1 MNLDRLNPQQQK
13 AVLLEKGPLLILAGA
28 GSGKTR
34 TLTARIAHLVEQGI
48 MASRLLAITFT
59 NKAAREMKERL
70 EELVGTEAHY
80 LWVGTFHA
88 ISLRILRKYG
98 HLLGYEKDFV
108 IYDGTDQRTLV
119 GNCLKELNMDSKRY
133 PAKMVRVL
141 ISQAKSQ
148 MTRLSEYR
156 NHLDDDLWEVFEL
169 YERKLKEYQAMD
181 FDNILFKVVELF
193 EENEEVRLEYA
204 QRFHEVLVDEYQD
217 TNRIQYQ
224 LIQLLTKDRHNLV
237 VVGDVDQS
245 IYGWRG
251 ADIRNIMEFKK
262 DFKDARVITLEQNYR
277 STKRILE
284 AANALIENN
293 PSRPKKNLWTDLE
306 TGDKITLFH
315 AKSDQEEAD
324 YVLTSIHADL
334 TEGVSPRDIA
344 VLYRTHAQSRLFEE
358 RLRKA
363 NIPYQIYGGL
373 KFYDR
378 KEIKDVLAYLKVLVN
393 PLDEVSLLRAI
404 TTPRRGLGEG
414 SIIKIS
420 QYAAQQGLGFYEGA
434 KKGLEES
441 VFTGRIS
448 KPLGEFI
455 SLFEERRPKLEE
467 EEPYLLSLDLL
478 EQAGYLPM
486 LKESKLIEDQGRLDN
501 VQELLSDIASFY
513 ERGEGG
519 LDEYLLNVTLLTNM
533 DEESH
538 DNPVTLMTLHSAKGL
553 EFEHVYLVGMD
564 DDLFPSYLSK
574 EENGV
579 EEERRLCY
587 VGITRAMKKLVLTRA
602 DTRFRFGEP
611 QWMKPSPFLAEL
623 PSSVLYEEGKAKGS
637 VFQRTIPFGEE
648 KKGGST
654 SFAPGDK
661 VSHKVFGQGVVVG
674 LQADKK
680 KIQVIFKTQGLKE
693 LHLDYAPLRKES

>member
-1 MNLDRLNPQQQK
+1 MNISTLNPQQQK
-13 AVLLEKGPLLILAGA
+13 AVTLEAGPLLILAGA
-28 GSGKTR
+28 GSGKTK
-34 TLTARIAHLVEQGI
+34 TLTARIAHLIDQGV

-70 EELVGTEAHY
+70 EELVGAESHY
-80 LWVGTFHA
+80 LWVGTFHS

-98 HLLGYEKDFV
+98 YLLGYEKDFV
-108 IYDGTDQRTLV
+108 IYDGTDQRTLI
-119 GNCLKELNMDSKRY
+119 GNCLKELNMDPKRY
-133 PAKMVRVL
+133 PPKMVRAL
-141 ISQAKSQ
+141 LSQAKSQ
-148 MTRLSEYR
+148 MKSLASFKE
-156 NHLDDDLWEVFEL
+156 HLQDDLWEVFRL
-169 YERKLKEYQAMD
+169 YEKKLKEYQAMD
-181 FDNILFKVVELF
+181 FDNILFKAVELL
-193 EENEEVRLEYA
+193 ETHEDIRLEYA
-204 QRFHEVLVDEYQD
+204 RRFHEVLVDEYQD
-217 TNRIQYQ
+217 TNRVQYQ
-224 LIQLLTKDRHNLV
+224 LIHLLTKDRKNLV

-262 DFKDARVITLEQNYR
+262 DFLGAKVITLEQNYR

-284 AANALIENN
+284 AANGLIEHN

-306 TGDKITLFH
+306 TGDKITLYH

-324 YVLTSIHADL
+324 FVLSAIHADL
-334 TEGVSPRDIA
+334 SAGVSPRDIA

-363 NIPYQIYGGL
+363 KIPYQIYGGL

-393 PLDEVSLLRAI
+393 PLDEISLLRAI
-404 TTPRRGLGEG
+404 SVPKRGLGEG
-414 SIIKIS
+414 SLTKIS
-420 QYAAQQGLGFYEGA
+420 QYANEQGLGFYEGA
-434 KKGLEES
+434 KQALEEQ
-441 VFTGRIS
+441 VFTGRIAN
-448 KPLGEFI
+448 PLGEFI
-455 SLFEERRPKLEE
+455 QIFEELRLKLQE

-478 EQAGYLPM
+478 EKMGYLPM
-486 LKESKLIEDQGRLDN
+486 LKESKLLEDQGRLEN

-519 LDEYLLNVTLLTNM
+519 LDDYLLNVTLLTDM
-533 DEESH
+533 DEESQE
-538 DNPVTLMTLHSAKGL
+538 NPVTLMTLHSAKGL
-553 EFEHVYLVGMD
+553 EFPHVYLVGMD

-574 EENGV
+574 EEDGI

-623 PSSVLYEEGKAKGS
+623 PPHVLYEEGKSRGS
-637 VFQRTIPFGEE
+637 AFQKTIPFGEE
-648 KKGGST
+648 KRGGALN
-654 SFAPGDK
+654 FAPGDK
-661 VSHKVFGQGVVVG
+661 VSHKIFGPGVVVG
-674 LQADKK
+674 LKPEEK

>member
-1 MNLDRLNPQQQK
+1 MNLDRLNPEQQK
-13 AVLLEKGPLLILAGA
+13 AVLLDKGPLLILAGA

-34 TLTARIAHLVEQGI
+34 TLTARIAHLVEEGV
-48 MASRLLAITFT
+48 MASQILAITFT

-70 EELVGTEAHY
+70 ENLVGKEAHY

-119 GNCLKELNMDSKRY
+119 GNCLKELNMDTKRY
-133 PAKMVRVL
+133 PAKMVRIL

-148 MTRLSEYR
+148 MTRLSQYKEF
-156 NHLDDDLWEVFEL
+156 LDDDLWEVFAL
-169 YERKLKEYQAMD
+169 YERKLLEYQAMD

-193 EENEEVRLEYA
+193 EAHEEIRLEYSK
-204 QRFHEVLVDEYQD
+204 RFREVLVDEYQD
-217 TNRIQYQ
+217 TNKVQY
-224 LIQLLTKDRHNLV
+224 LFIHLLTKDRHNLV

-262 DFKDARVITLEQNYR
+262 DFLDAKVITLEQNYR

-315 AKSDQEEAD
+315 GKNDQEEAD
-324 YVLTSIHADL
+324 YVLSSIHADL
-334 TEGVSPRDIA
+334 TAGVSPSQIA

-373 KFYDR
+373 KFFDR

-404 TTPRRGLGEG
+404 TTPKRGLGEG
-414 SIIKIS
+414 SLLKIS
-420 QYAAQQGLGFYEGA
+420 QYASSVGLGFYDGA
-434 KKGLEES
+434 KKALEENI
-441 VFTGRIS
+441 FTGRIS
-448 KPLGEFI
+448 KPLSEFI
-455 SLFEERRPKLEE
+455 DLFEELRVKLNE

-478 EQAGYLPM
+478 ERSGYLPM

-501 VQELLSDIASFY
+501 VQELLSDIASYY

-519 LDEYLLNVTLLTNM
+519 LDAYLLNVTLLTDM
-533 DEESH
+533 DEETEE
-538 DNPVTLMTLHSAKGL
+538 NPVTLMTLHSAKGL

-574 EENGV
+574 EEDGI

-623 PSSVLYEEGKAKGS
+623 PSSVLFEEGKSKAS
-637 VFQRTIPFGEE
+637 AFQRTIPFGEE

-674 LQADKK
+674 LKPEKK
-680 KIQVIFKTQGLKE
+680 QIQVIFTTHGLKE